1 MNTLRFG
8 AILTTVAALSL
19 AAGCSVSDKD
29 ETGAAGAAS
38 TGDAGAG
45 TGGAPSEQPSEAAL
59 ELIGTYD
66 DSFGM
71 VQTITATD
79 WNGSAIV
86 GFDNDA
92 NVVYTQFPDTDE
104 FNPSKF
110 AKTVYTDLKGGSF
123 YFCMVEYSA
132 DTLAD
137 AKAST
142 KTADDSDPDTTGCGG
157 DFPWTKA
164 TAK

>member
-1 MNTLRFG
+1 MKTLRFG
-8 AILTTVAALSL
+8 VILATAAAISFAV
-19 AAGCSVSDKD
+19 GCTVSDKD
-29 ETGAAGAAS
+29 DTGAAGAAS
-38 TGDAGAG
+38 TGEAGAG
-45 TGGAPSEQPSEAAL
+45 AGGAPSQQPGDAML
-59 ELIGTYD
+59 EIIGTYD

-79 WNGSAIV
+79 WNGSAIA
-86 GFDNDA
+86 GFDNET

-110 AKTVYTDLKGGSF
+110 AKTMYTDLKDGSF

-132 DTLAD
+132 DTLDD

-142 KTADDSDPDTTGCGG
+142 KTADDSDPDNTGCGG